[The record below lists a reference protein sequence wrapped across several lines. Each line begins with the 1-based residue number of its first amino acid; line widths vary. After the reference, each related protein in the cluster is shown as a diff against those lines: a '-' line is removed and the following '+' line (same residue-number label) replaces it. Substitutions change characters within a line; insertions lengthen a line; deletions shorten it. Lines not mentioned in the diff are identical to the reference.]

1 MTLRR
6 TAAPYSSEF
15 RNILLAFRM
24 CIPKTVL
31 SGMRNRGPHMKFG
44 DYLRQ
49 KREEKNWTQ
58 PEASAA
64 AGIEQSYLSK
74 LETGKSWP
82 SEDVFARVAS
92 AYGIDVD
99 DMVRHVASSE
109 LSRLREIAAVRSAIL
124 EIQNGQRVAS
134 RGWLIACL
142 LCLVASGACFG
153 VMLMGKDTVRLE
165 VVYRSLGVLATGEPL
180 EAFDI
185 VQDRLNP
192 GEENYA
198 ALEARRQQMLKRVDE
213 RILKTGDNRGFSIIE
228 KVEGGLRHYRR
239 VNDSPVW
246 LQSPLRWF
254 IVPALML
261 LAGAIGSAFISF
273 RWK

>member
-1 MTLRR
+1 
-6 TAAPYSSEF
+6 
-15 RNILLAFRM
+15 
-24 CIPKTVL
+24 
-31 SGMRNRGPHMKFG
+31 MKFG

-58 PEASAA
+58 PEASSA

-92 AYGIDVD
+92 AYSIDVD

-124 EIQNGQRVAS
+124 EIQNGQRTYA
-134 RGWLIACL
+134 RGWLVASL
-142 LCLVASGACFG
+142 LCLVASFACFG
-153 VMLMGKDTVRLE
+153 VMLIAKDSVATERE
-165 VVYRSLGVLATGEPL
+165 YRSLGVLAEGEPL
-180 EAFDI
+180 EAFDVLERELGPGYPDYPTAEAHRQKMI
-185 VQDRLNP
+185 PRLDEKRFKTTEDRSFRFT
-192 GEENYA
+192 EE
-198 ALEARRQQMLKRVDE
+198 
-213 RILKTGDNRGFSIIE
+213 
-228 KVEGGLRHYRR
+228 VEDGLRRYELANIRE
-239 VNDSPVW
+239 VPV
-246 LQSPLRWF
+246 QSPLRWF
-254 IVPALML
+254 MVPALMF

>member
-1 MTLRR
+1 
-6 TAAPYSSEF
+6 
-15 RNILLAFRM
+15 
-24 CIPKTVL
+24 
-31 SGMRNRGPHMKFG
+31 MRFG

-99 DMVRHVASSE
+99 DMVRSVASSE

-124 EIQNGQRVAS
+124 EIQNGQRTFA
-134 RGWLIACL
+134 RGWLIASL

-153 VMLMGKDTVRLE
+153 AMLMGKETVRLE
-165 VVYRSLGVLATGEPL
+165 VTYRSSGVLATGEPL

-185 VQDRLNP
+185 LHDRLDP
-192 GEENYA
+192 RDETYPE
-198 ALEARRQQMLKRVDE
+198 LEARRQQMLKRVDE
-213 RILKTGDNRGFSIIE
+213 HILKTGENHGFSIIE
-228 KVEGGLRHYRR
+228 KVDGGLRHYRR
-239 VNDSPVW
+239 VNDNPVW

-254 IVPALML
+254 IVPALAL

-273 RWK
+273 RWR